1 MILGVGVD
9 MATVSRFE
17 RLLERFGTRFIEKVM
32 TQDELRRWPD
42 ADGRRLAKLFSA
54 KEAVVKALGSG
65 FREGVTLQTVSIE
78 QTPLGAP
85 VVSLSGAAG
94 ERLGRLGASQVLLS
108 ISDEEDRVIAFAVA
122 Q

>member
-9 MATVSRFE
+9 MATVPRFE
-17 RLLERFGTRFIEKVM
+17 RLLERFGARFIEKVM
-32 TQDELRRWPD
+32 TPAEMRRWPD
-42 ADGRRLAKLFSA
+42 ADARRLAKLFSA

-85 VVSLSGAAG
+85 AVSLSGAAR
-94 ERLGRLGASQVLLS
+94 ERLDRLGASQILVS
-108 ISDEEDRVIAFAVA
+108 ISDEEDTVIAFAVA